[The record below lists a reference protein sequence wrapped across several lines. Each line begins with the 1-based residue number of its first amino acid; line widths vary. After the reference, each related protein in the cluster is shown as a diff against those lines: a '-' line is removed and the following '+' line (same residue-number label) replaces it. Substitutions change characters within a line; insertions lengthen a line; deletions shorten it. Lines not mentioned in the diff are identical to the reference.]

1 VFDSKILLT
10 QLQAPHCDRLPSK
23 QLARLQQ
30 QPFNSTRV
38 RLINARNRYPFP
50 LIQPRSGTTKCQLP
64 AEFFLSALAS
74 DAAGQLNVLGHD
86 GHALGV
92 DGAQV
97 GVLEQTHQVGL
108 GGLLQGQ
115 QGGAL
120 EAQVALR
127 YIVGHRE
134 ATCQ

>member
-1 VFDSKILLT
+1 MS
-10 QLQAPHCDRLPSK
+10 A
-23 QLARLQQ
+23 AG
-30 QPFNSTRV
+30 
-38 RLINARNRYPFP
+38 A
-50 LIQPRSGTTKCQLP
+50 
-64 AEFFLSALAS
+64 FLSALAS

-92 DGAQV
+92 DGTQV
-97 GVLEQTHQVGL
+97 GILEQTHQVSL

-134 ATCQ
+134 ATSQ

>member
-1 VFDSKILLT
+1 MS
-10 QLQAPHCDRLPSK
+10 A
-23 QLARLQQ
+23 AG
-30 QPFNSTRV
+30 
-38 RLINARNRYPFP
+38 A
-50 LIQPRSGTTKCQLP
+50 
-64 AEFFLSALAS
+64 FFLSALAS

-97 GVLEQTHQVGL
+97 GVLEQTDQVGL

-115 QGGAL
+115 QGRAL

-127 YIVGHRE
+127 YIVERRE
-134 ATCQ
+134 ATG